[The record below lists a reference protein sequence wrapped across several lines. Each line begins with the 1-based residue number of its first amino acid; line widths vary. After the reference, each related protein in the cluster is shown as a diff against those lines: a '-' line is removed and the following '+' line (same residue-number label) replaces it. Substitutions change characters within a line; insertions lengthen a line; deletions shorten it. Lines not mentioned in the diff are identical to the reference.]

1 METTGVF
8 ADMMR
13 LWIGWA
19 AFGIELL
26 AVAVIL
32 AAVVIMTVSGRTVR
46 HLFKRPDQSGYERY
60 KHSLGKALL
69 LALELLVAADVART
83 VTLAP
88 TMENV
93 SVLGILVLVR
103 TILSW
108 SLIVEMEGRWP
119 WQAGAAADAA
129 AEGMEKRD

>member
-1 METTGVF
+1 METTGIF
-8 ADMMR
+8 ADTLR
-13 LWIGWA
+13 FWIGWA

-32 AAVVIMTVSGRTVR
+32 AAVVIMTISSQTIR
-46 HLFKRPDQSGYERY
+46 HLFKRPDESGYERY
-60 KHSLGKALL
+60 KHRLGKALL
-69 LALELLVAADVART
+69 LALELLVAADVVRT

-88 TMENV
+88 TLQNV
-93 SVLGILVLVR
+93 AVLGVLVLVR

-119 WQAGAAADAA
+119 WQGAAARGD
-129 AEGMEKRD
+129 ETGPPPRD